1 MSHFGSFPKQ
11 VYILRKLINKEKVEA
26 GFKSQSIRDEINTS
40 GIEVARQPKT

>member
-26 GFKSQSIRDEINTS
+26 GLESQNIRNEIYTS